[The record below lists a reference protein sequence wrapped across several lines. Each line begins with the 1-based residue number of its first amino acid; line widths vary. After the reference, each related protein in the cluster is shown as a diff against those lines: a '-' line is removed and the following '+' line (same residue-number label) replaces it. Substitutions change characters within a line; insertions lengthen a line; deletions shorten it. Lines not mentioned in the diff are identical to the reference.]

1 MQTQMDYKLIG
12 FVYSIIVRCYLNKD
26 EMAKCESNEFRPGDF
41 TDDNLLLAKAFVW
54 LGYAES
60 IDDLAT
66 DDDAINQAWNMG
78 FEYAESNQYFPW
90 KFFHSEIEET
100 IDITTF
106 NLGDSFRPQDWQEI
120 IQMNVGD
127 TFNEVIKRIS

>member
-12 FVYSIIVRCYLNKD
+12 FVYSIIVRCYLNK
-26 EMAKCESNEFRPGDF
+26 EQMAKCESNECRPADF
-41 TDDNLLLAKAFVW
+41 IDDNLCLAEAFVW
-54 LGYAES
+54 LGYAKS

-66 DDDAINQAWNMG
+66 EDDAINQAWNDG
-78 FEYAESNQYFPW
+78 FFFAEQSKYFPW
-90 KFFHSEIEET
+90 QFFHSEIEET